1 MLSRTLGSM
10 IGLLAAATLLAA
22 PALAQDYPR
31 KQPIRIIVPVPAGG
45 GTDALARATAEYLQR
60 RMGQTVIVENKP
72 GASSTIGADF
82 VAKSPADG
90 YTLLFTGAEFAL
102 VPAVRPN
109 LPYRYDEMTYLVRTF
124 NIPALVWASPKYTPN
139 TVQEMVAD
147 MKARPGQVR
156 YGSTGIGAIVHLGV
170 STFESALGV
179 KALHVPYSGIAPV
192 FNDLLAGTID
202 FSMGT
207 PPFPDGIKVIGS
219 VGTKRH
225 PGWPTVPTLEEQG
238 IKGASWGV
246 WFGFLAPPNLPKPI
260 ADRLIAEINAVIK
273 DPEAIAKYQS
283 IARHGPEAEPLT
295 GDAFK
300 KQAQDDFAKWKAV
313 VDREKIV
320 VQ

>member
-1 MLSRTLGSM
+1 MKTKPLWISA
-10 IGLLAAATLLAA
+10 LLVCAVQMPS

-31 KQPIRIIVPVPAGG
+31 KQPIRIVVPVPPGG
-45 GTDALARATAEYLQR
+45 TTDALARSTAEFLQR
-60 RMGQTVIVENKP
+60 RMGQSVIVENKP

-90 YTLLFTGAEFAL
+90 YTVLFTGAEFAL
-102 VPAVRPN
+102 VPAVRSN
-109 LPYRYDEMTYLVRTF
+109 LPYKYDEMTYLVRTF
-124 NIPALVWASPKYTPN
+124 NIPALVWASPKYAASS
-139 TVQEMVAD
+139 VQELVAD
-147 MKARPGQVR
+147 MRTRPGQVR

-170 STFESALGV
+170 STFESAMGV
-179 KALHVPYSGIAPV
+179 KALHVPYSGIGPV

-225 PGWPTVPTLEEQG
+225 PGWPNVPTLEEQG
-238 IKGASWGV
+238 IKGATWNV

-260 ADRLIAEINAVIK
+260 ADRLTAEITAVIK
-273 DPEAIAKYQS
+273 DPEAIAKFQS
-283 IARHGPEAEPLT
+283 IARHGPEAEPLA

-300 KQAQDDFAKWKAV
+300 KQAQDDFLKWKTV

>member
-1 MLSRTLGSM
+1 MNKRSIWM
-10 IGLLAAATLLAA
+10 GLLVGASLL
-22 PALAQDYPR
+22 PASAMAQEYPK
-31 KQPIRIIVPVPAGG
+31 KQPIKIVVPVPPG
-45 GTDALARATAEYLQR
+45 GTTDAIARITAEFLQR
-60 RMGQTVIVENKP
+60 RIGQSVIVENKP

-90 YTLLFTGAEFAL
+90 YTLLLTGAEFAL

-109 LPYRYDEMTYLVRTF
+109 LPYKYDELTYLVRTF
-124 NIPALVWASPKYTPN
+124 NIPALVWASPKYAPSS
-139 TVQEMVAD
+139 VQELVAD

-170 STFESALGV
+170 STFESATGV
-179 KALHVPYSGIAPV
+179 KALHVPYSGIGPV

-225 PGWPTVPTLEEQG
+225 PGWPNVPTLEEQG
-238 IKGASWGV
+238 IKGATWNV

-260 ADRLIAEINAVIK
+260 ADRLTAEITAVIK
-273 DPEAIAKYQS
+273 DPEAIAKFQS
-283 IARHGPEAEPLT
+283 VARHGPEAEPLT
-295 GDAFK
+295 GEAFK
-300 KQAQDDFAKWKAV
+300 KLAQDDFAKWKAV
-313 VDREKIV
+313 VEREKIV
-320 VQ
+320 LQ